1 MEQLVKPGPT
11 ARHRG
16 VLVRTA
22 ARTVLAAAGL
32 TAAGAGIVVGIA
44 LASADRIKDDDHL
57 AGGPL
62 PTTWLDEG
70 TPDPASLNGPLSGPL
85 TDPLFGAPSAAPPSA
100 VPMQGARPGALPLLA
115 PAATR
120 ITYRITSGNA
130 LGLTVVNNGLF
141 GNNFSS
147 RSPSFEY
154 PLGSNVDHMPRGGI
168 WVGAVTA
175 VGDTLV
181 STATVDGSVSGS
193 LPIAEFLPLGGTVIE
208 ERSMLPESRYYDA
221 RARSEQDF
229 LYSCADTAASL
240 QDPIPGA
247 TESHRPL
254 NLRIDTETLLFSFE
268 PFEAIVIVN
277 CKFVNTGIDPLYNV
291 RVGFYA
297 ELASGY
303 KNASVAN
310 WTSGWFKKKLLEY
323 ADSTY
328 QDPSPNKHDVS
339 RMVMEHKNSSSLP
352 GERATSWA
360 GIKLLGTKPTP
371 IGGCQVAFNWWNW
384 DPAKKWKDSERYL
397 LLGNGETDVTTGIM
411 PGTDDPVEVLSVTG
425 DSTTAFRFLG
435 SGDSLTV
442 SFAFVGGQDDQRVSG
457 RDARTDLL
465 FNAGWAQK
473 AYDLNYRIPMPPPSP
488 RIQVTPGH
496 NTVTLEWSG
505 AGPELF
511 RDPQSHERDFEGYRI
526 HVSEE
531 RSQSGFLRI
540 LERDLVDG
548 IGYDTGLADIRDSLI
563 APSETLW
570 TDATHDS
577 IADITPEIWHYHYTI
592 NGLRDGFKY
601 WVAATAF
608 DRGALDVGSLESGI
622 GQNLT
627 FVIPGA
633 PASMDGR
640 PKVTVFPN
648 PYRGD
653 AAWDGSLRRDRYLW
667 FANLPPRCVIRIYTL
682 AGDLVDSIDF
692 DQATYRPIDIRG
704 IFDPT
709 DPRNPE
715 RDLPVLSGGM
725 AAWDLVSRKDQ
736 GVASGLYLY
745 SVEDRDGGDRQ
756 VGKFLIVK

>member
-1 MEQLVKPGPT
+1 MEQFVKAGLS

-16 VLVRTA
+16 VRIRTA
-22 ARTVLAAAGL
+22 AWAVLAAAGV
-32 TAAGAGIVVGIA
+32 GIVAGIA
-44 LASADRIKDDDHL
+44 LAATERAGEDDHL
-57 AGGPL
+57 WDGPL
-62 PTTWLDEG
+62 PAAWLDTG
-70 TPDPASLNGPLSGPL
+70 IPDPSALNGPLSGPL
-85 TDPLFGAPSAAPPSA
+85 SDPLFGIPSA
-100 VPMQGARPGALPLLA
+100 VPMSAMSAGDAPSGALPL
-115 PAATR
+115 AASPVR

-130 LGLTVVNNGLF
+130 LGLTVVNNGLV

-154 PLGSNVDHMPRGGI
+154 PLGSNIDHMPRGGI
-168 WVGAVTA
+168 WVGAVTLG
-175 VGDTLV
+175 GDSLV
-181 STATVDGSVSGS
+181 STATVDGAVSGS
-193 LPIAEFLPLGGTVIE
+193 LPIAEFLPVGGTIIE

-254 NLRIDTETLLFSFE
+254 KLRIDTETLLYSFE

-277 CKFVNTGIDPLYNV
+277 FKIINTGLEPLYDV
-291 RVGFYA
+291 CVGFYA

-328 QDPSPNKHDVS
+328 TDPSGRDPS

-352 GERATSWA
+352 GERATSWS

-371 IGGCQVAFNWWNW
+371 IGDCQVSFNWWNW
-384 DPAKKWKDSERYL
+384 DPSRRWRDTERYR
-397 LLGNGETDVTTGIM
+397 LLGNAETDITTGIN

-425 DSTTAFRFLG
+425 DRNTAFGILEG
-435 SGDSLTV
+435 GDTLTV
-442 SFAFVGGQDDQRVSG
+442 SYAFVGGQDDQRVSG
-457 RDARTDLL
+457 RGAREDLL

-488 RIQVTPGH
+488 RIEVTPGH
-496 NTVTLEWSG
+496 NSVTLAWSG

-511 RDPQSHERDFEGYRI
+511 RDPQSHKRDFEGYRI
-526 HVSEE
+526 LVSEE
-531 RSQSGFLRI
+531 RTESGFRRI
-540 LERDLVDG
+540 LERDLVDSV
-548 IGYDTGLADIRDSLI
+548 GYNTGLGDIRDSLI
-563 APSETLW
+563 TPARPETIW
-570 TDATHDS
+570 TDATPPTIDH
-577 IADITPEIWHYHYTI
+577 IEIRPEIWHYRYTI
-592 NGLRDGFKY
+592 DGLRDGFKY

-608 DRGALDVGSLESGI
+608 DRGTLDVGSLESGI

-627 FVIPGA
+627 FVIPGS
-633 PASMDGR
+633 PASKDGR

-682 AGDLVDSIDF
+682 AGDLVDTINF

-709 DPRNPE
+709 DPRDPE

-745 SVEDRDGGDRQ
+745 AVEDRDGGDRQ

>member
-1 MEQLVKPGPT
+1 MEQLVKTGPT

-16 VLVRTA
+16 VRVRAA
-22 ARTVLAAAGL
+22 ARIVLAAAGL
-32 TAAGAGIVVGIA
+32 TAAGVGIVAGIA
-44 LASADRIKDDDHL
+44 LAAAERTRDDDHL
-57 AGGPL
+57 QGRPL
-62 PTTWLDEG
+62 PTAWLDEG
-70 TPDPASLNGPLSGPL
+70 TPDPTALNGPLSGPL
-85 TDPLFGAPSAAPPSA
+85 SDPLSGTPSAMPTGDGP
-100 VPMQGARPGALPLLA
+100 PGALPLLA
-115 PAATR
+115 PGAVR

-130 LGLTVVNNGLF
+130 LGLTVVNNGLY

-154 PLGSNVDHMPRGGI
+154 PLGSNIDHMPRAGI
-168 WVGAVTA
+168 WVGAETA
-175 VGDTLV
+175 EGDTLV
-181 STATVDGSVSGS
+181 STATVDGAVSGS

-208 ERSMLPESRYYDA
+208 ERSMLPESQYFDA

-254 NLRIDTETLLFSFE
+254 NMRIDTETLLFSFE

-277 CKFVNTGIDPLYNV
+277 CKFINTGINPLYNV

-303 KNASVAN
+303 KNASVPN

-323 ADSTY
+323 ADS
-328 QDPSPNKHDVS
+328 S
-339 RMVMEHKNSSSLP
+339 RLVLEHKSSSSLP
-352 GERATSWA
+352 GERATSWS
-360 GIKLLGTKPTP
+360 GIKLLGSKPTP
-371 IGGCQVAFNWWNW
+371 IGSCQVSFNWWNW
-384 DPAKKWKDSERYL
+384 DPSKRWKDSERYL
-397 LLGNGETDVTTGIM
+397 LLGNGEIDVTTGIN

-425 DSTTAFRFLG
+425 DNTTVFGVLD

-442 SFAFVGGQDDQRVSG
+442 SFAFVGGLDDRRVSG
-457 RDARTDLL
+457 RDAREDLYE
-465 FNAGWAQK
+465 NARWAQI
-473 AYDLNYRIPMPPPSP
+473 AYDLNFRIPMPPPSP
-488 RIQVTPGH
+488 RIKVTPGH
-496 NTVTLEWSG
+496 NTVTVEWSG

-511 RDPQSHERDFEGYRI
+511 RDPKTQERDFEGYRI

-531 RSQSGFLRI
+531 RSQSGFRRI
-540 LERDLVDG
+540 LERDLVDR
-548 IGYDTGLADIRDSLI
+548 IGYDTGLADIRDSLL
-563 APSETLW
+563 APAETLW
-570 TDATHDS
+570 ADANHDS
-577 IADITPEIWHYHYTI
+577 IADIKPEIWHYRYTVD
-592 NGLRDGFKY
+592 GLRDGFKY

-608 DRGALDVGSLESGI
+608 DRGTLDVGSLESGL

-633 PASMDGR
+633 PASVAGR
-640 PKVTVFPN
+640 PKVIVFPN

-682 AGDLVDSIDF
+682 AGDLVDTIDF

-745 SVEDRDGGDRQ
+745 AVEDRGGGDQQ